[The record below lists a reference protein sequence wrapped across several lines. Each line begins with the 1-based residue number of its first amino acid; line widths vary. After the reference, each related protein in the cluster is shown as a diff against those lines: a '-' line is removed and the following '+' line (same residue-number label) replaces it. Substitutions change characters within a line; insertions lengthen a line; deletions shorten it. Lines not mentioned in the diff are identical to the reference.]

1 MNERDTSS
9 RLNKLDARLR
19 AARVARDMNE
29 NGRATESKLSGVGFA
44 FRIGVELV
52 AALIVGGG
60 IGLLLDRWLD
70 TAPWFLIGFFFI
82 GAGAGIV
89 NVYRATSSYGLAVGY
104 RKPTD
109 ERTDESEPEPPAE
122 DLAQDQETGEG
133 TARE

>member
-9 RLNKLDARLR
+9 RLDNLDARLR
-19 AARVARDMNE
+19 AARTARDMKE
-29 NGRATESKLSGVGFA
+29 NGRATRSKLSSVGFA

-52 AALIVGGG
+52 AALIVGVG

-104 RKPTD
+104 REPTD
-109 ERTDESEPEPPAE
+109 ETADENQSEPPAK
-122 DLAQDQETGEG
+122 DVIQDRKSGEG
-133 TARE
+133 TARK